1 MMEVIVKRPE
11 TELVEKIKNT
21 RGKNKEVVKIVEEI
35 KRVRVKALRGDEWEI
50 EEDLVL
56 KEGKVYILKGEML
69 QTKIIQLH
77 HDVPVAGH
85 RRR

>member
-35 KRVRVKALRGDEWEI
+35 KRVRVKALRGDE
-50 EEDLVL
+50 
-56 KEGKVYILKGEML
+56 
-69 QTKIIQLH
+69 
-77 HDVPVAGH
+77 
-85 RRR
+85 